1 MTNLS
6 IQKNLNPKKSC
17 KNKKSA
23 WLLVLIAPV
32 LIYLLVFKYIPIVF
46 AFNIALRDYTF
57 SGGIFGS
64 EFVGFANF
72 KQLFLSSEFYSVLK
86 NTILLNVYL
95 LIFSF
100 PFPILL
106 AILLNEVNC
115 MPFKRTVQSILYVPH
130 FISWIVLGGIIIS
143 ILSPSTG
150 VVNNLLKLCGIE
162 PVFFMASEK
171 CWPVIF
177 VLSDMWQSAGW
188 GTIIYL
194 AAITGIDPGIYEAG
208 RIDGANKLKQIIHI
222 TLPSIGPTIAIM
234 LILRTGRILDTN
246 FDQIYALQ
254 NKAVLKVSDVVST
267 YEYRIGLQGARYS
280 YTSALGLFKSVI
292 GLLFITFT
300 NKMANKF
307 GDNGLW

>member
-6 IQKNLNPKKSC
+6 IQSNVASKKSC
-17 KNKKSA
+17 KNKKSM

-32 LIYLLVFKYIPIVF
+32 LIYLFIFKYIPIVF
-46 AFNIALRDYTF
+46 AFSISVRDYTF
-57 SGGIFGS
+57 SGGVFGS
-64 EFVGFANF
+64 EFVGLANF
-72 KQLFLSSEFYSVLK
+72 KQLFASSEFYSVLQ

-100 PFPILL
+100 PFPIFL

-150 VVNNLLKLCGIE
+150 VINNILKMFGME

-171 CWPVIF
+171 YWPVVF
-177 VLSDMWQSAGW
+177 VMSDMWQSAGW

-208 RIDGANKLKQIIHI
+208 RIDGANKFKQIIHI

-246 FDQIYALQ
+246 FDQVYALQ

-267 YEYRIGLQGARYS
+267 YEYRIGLEGARYS

-292 GLLFITFT
+292 GLIFITFT

-307 GDNGLW
+307 GGNGLW